1 MNAMSNHELLLP
13 AGHADTAST
22 PTRGG
27 LASATGVSIRPAIGD
42 DLAAITRIYND
53 SLPQAAP
60 AEPDGEAR
68 VHGRRLAAS
77 RLAPFNEGSLVSW
90 MEQHRRLGRPLWVA
104 TVNGETVGWL
114 SLLGFSDRP
123 ACGYA
128 AEVAVYVAG
137 DRCGQGIGRALL
149 RHAMREAPRWH
160 IDRLMAYIWHD
171 NDASRGLFRS
181 HGFAAWGSLPG
192 VVWAE
197 GRSLDMLILGLD
209 LTA

>member
-1 MNAMSNHELLLP
+1 MNATSNHELLL
-13 AGHADTAST
+13 AGPADTAFA
-22 PTRGG
+22 PTCTG
-27 LASATGVSIRPAIGD
+27 LAPAAAISIRPAIGD
-42 DLAAITRIYND
+42 DVAPITRIYND

-68 VHGRRLAAS
+68 AHGRQLAAS
-77 RLAPFNEGSLVSW
+77 RLAPFNEGSLVPW
-90 MEQHRRLGRPLWVA
+90 MDQHRRHGRPLWVA

-123 ACGYA
+123 ACGCA

-137 DRCGQGIGRALL
+137 GRCGQGIGRALL

-160 IDRLMAYIWHD
+160 IDRLMAYIWHN